1 MGGCWLCPRVGYS
14 FAAVMEGCLL
24 CLKVG
29 YSLLVIM
36 GGMLVVSDGRVFFC
50 WLLWGD
56 VGCVQ
61 GSGILLLAVMEGYLL
76 CLKVGYSLLVIIGG
90 CWLCLREGYSFAGYY
105 GGMLVVSEV
114 HVFFFWLL
122 WGVVYCV

>member
-1 MGGCWLCPRVGYS
+1 M
-14 FAAVMEGCLL
+14 AVMGGCLL

-36 GGMLVVSDGRVFFC
+36 GGCWLCLRVWHSFAGYYGGMLVVSEGMVFFC

-76 CLKVGYSLLVIIGG
+76 CLKVGNSFAGYYGG

-114 HVFFFWLL
+114 QVFFL
-122 WGVVYCV
+122 